1 MLTGGTDTML
11 TWKDVWGTEPPDL
24 AEATKELLLALRQAH
39 KLNPQEKPH
48 ETTSNEEEQK

>member
-1 MLTGGTDTML
+1 ML